1 MPQVRDLMVSSVV
14 TIGPGTGVVDAAK
27 RMIQEE
33 KGPLPIVEG
42 ERPVAIVTDRDIIA
56 HVVAEG
62 RNPTSMT
69 VDDIAS
75 HELVTIGP
83 DQDINEA
90 RRLMDEHQ
98 LDRILVVEDDRL
110 VGIISEADIRS
121 DEGPLSSLT
130 GGTTTTRQAAQTVQE
145 GAEAAGQ
152 TVEGGVR
159 STGQTVGGLLGAAT
173 GAVTDVTAG
182 AVGAAA
188 EGTERAVEAVAF
200 PIEGYDEMNV
210 DEISARLNDLSV
222 EELQLVRDY
231 EELNKKRESLL
242 ERMDRKIRSA

>member
-1 MPQVRDLMVSSVV
+1 MPQVRDQMVSTVV
-14 TIGPGTGVVDAAK
+14 TIEPGTGVVDAAK

-62 RNPTSMT
+62 RDPKSIT

-83 DQDINEA
+83 DQDIGEA

-98 LDRILVVEDDRL
+98 LDRILVVEDGKL

-121 DEGPLSSLT
+121 DEGPLGGAT
-130 GGTTTTRQAAQTVQE
+130 GPVSGVTDKVRETTDK
-145 GAEAAGQ
+145 
-152 TVEGGVR
+152 
-159 STGQTVGGLLGAAT
+159 LLG
-173 GAVTDVTAG
+173 GG
-182 AVGAAA
+182 GG
-188 EGTERAVEAVAF
+188 EKQR
-200 PIEGYDEMNV
+200 
-210 DEISARLNDLSV
+210 
-222 EELQLVRDY
+222 
-231 EELNKKRESLL
+231 
-242 ERMDRKIRSA
+242 

>member
-1 MPQVRDLMVSSVV
+1 MPRVRDRMVSSVV
-14 TIGPGTGVVDAAK
+14 TLEPGTGVVDAAK

-62 RNPTSMT
+62 RDPKSMT

-83 DQDINEA
+83 EQDTNEA

-121 DEGPLSSLT
+121 DEGPL
-130 GGTTTTRQAAQTVQE
+130 
-145 GAEAAGQ
+145 
-152 TVEGGVR
+152 GGV
-159 STGQTVGGLLGAAT
+159 TDTVGGVTEPVSGVTDTVGGVTDTVRGTTDKLLG
-173 GAVTDVTAG
+173 GG
-182 AVGAAA
+182 K
-188 EGTERAVEAVAF
+188 
-200 PIEGYDEMNV
+200 
-210 DEISARLNDLSV
+210 
-222 EELQLVRDY
+222 EEQR
-231 EELNKKRESLL
+231 
-242 ERMDRKIRSA
+242 